1 MKYDVFIDDVVL
13 QGQIKVEADSKKEA
27 EDKSRKLFDSMLQR
41 AEARDVYLGINNDD
55 YVKRAITTMWYALG
69 EDDYD
74 E

>member
-13 QGQIKVEADSKKEA
+13 HGAIKVEADTK
-27 EDKSRKLFDSMLQR
+27 DKAVAKATKVFDSMLQR
-41 AEARDVYLGINNDD
+41 AEARNVYLGINNDD

-69 EDDYD
+69 EDDYN